1 MKAKT
6 KIIVKGIEVV
16 LFNAGN
22 EDYISLTDIA
32 KYRDSERSDYILQNW
47 MRNRSTIEF
56 IGLWEILHN
65 PNFKSIE
72 FDGFKHQ
79 AGSNSFSL
87 TPKRWIESTNAIGII
102 SKSGRYGGTYAHQ
115 DIALEFASWISPEFK
130 LYLIKEYQRL
140 KIEESQKLQLEWKLS
155 RTLARVNYHIH
166 TDAIRENLI
175 PPDFSQLKQKF
186 VYASEADLLNLALF
200 GKTAKEWRDVSPG
213 KVGNIRD
220 YAAIEQLIVLT
231 NLESL
236 NAVLINQGI
245 NAEDRLKLLNKTA
258 ISQMKVLINQNVAKK
273 LLNP

>member
-1 MKAKT
+1 
-6 KIIVKGIEVV
+6 
-16 LFNAGN
+16 
-22 EDYISLTDIA
+22 
-32 KYRDSERSDYILQNW
+32 

-65 PNFKSIE
+65 PNFNSIE

-87 TPKRWIESTNAIGII
+87 TPKRWIESTKAIGII

-140 KIEESQKLQLEWKLS
+140 KIEESQKLKLEWKLS

-166 TDAIRENLI
+166 TDAIKENLI
-175 PPDFSQLKQKF
+175 PPDFSQLKMKF

-200 GKTAKEWRDVSPG
+200 GKTAKEWRDANPG
-213 KVGNIRD
+213 KEGNIRD

-236 NAVLINQGI
+236 NSVLINQGMK
-245 NAEDRLKLLNKTA
+245 AEDRLKLLNKTA
-258 ISQMKVLINQNVAKK
+258 INQMKVLINQNVSKK
-273 LLNP
+273 LLKP